1 MRDNVMSKNEIKS
14 DGIASM
20 MKKNFKK
27 RITKEKT
34 EKRENLDDDGND
46 DEENS
51 SKYEKSS
58 EG

>member
-1 MRDNVMSKNEIKS
+1 MSKNEIKS

-34 EKRENLDDDGND
+34 EKHENLDDDGND

-51 SKYEKSS
+51 SKYGKSS